1 MPDGARPPPSGPE
14 PLSEILS
21 RLFTARGLGQ
31 EQGRLRLEKAWK
43 DAIGEAQAGRTQV
56 GVLRRGVLEILVQ
69 DAVLMHELA
78 QFRKRQLLASL
89 QATLGPERVKELRFR
104 LASW

>member
-1 MPDGARPPPSGPE
+1 MEAGNHATGPE
-14 PLSEILS
+14 PLAEILS

-31 EQGRLRLEKAWK
+31 EQARLRLENAWRT
-43 DAIGEAQAGRTQV
+43 AVGEEQAGRTQP
-56 GVLRRGVLEILVQ
+56 GTLRRGVLEVLVR

-78 QFRKRQLLASL
+78 QFHKRQLLGSL
-89 QATLGPERVKELRFR
+89 QQSLGPDRVKELRFR